1 MLEAALIPDGDK
13 GRLAAARRRR
23 AAVARS
29 GDTARGGFTWREP
42 GNQLPVA
49 FSLGAA
55 PFVQACLNGGT
66 SPGEHPAVP
75 ITPAEL
81 ATEALAAARAGARAI
96 HVHPRASDGSQSL
109 APSLVLPAVAAVRAA
124 TGLPVGVTTG
134 LWAVS
139 GDADLR
145 LSLVA
150 GWTGADRPDFASINV
165 NEPGTGA
172 LADLLLSLG
181 IAVEAGVWTVAD
193 ADLLARSTLAP
204 RAFQVLFE
212 PTSRVPGE
220 AVAEAAAASAAV
232 LAAGITA
239 PQVHHGYDLA
249 TWDVIRWALGKGFA
263 VRVGLE
269 DTTVLPD
276 GSTATGN
283 GDLVAA
289 AVRLAAN
296 PAS

>member
-1 MLEAALIPDGDK
+1 MPKVKGGPQFEPRCFSAADDLVTDVHSVLQMRQEHALLDDQIAHVITPD
-13 GRLAAARRRR
+13 RQPIFEPEFAQVFRAMQIELAA
-23 AAVARS
+23 
-29 GDTARGGFTWREP
+29 
-42 GNQLPVA
+42 
-49 FSLGAA
+49 
-55 PFVQACLNGGT
+55 
-66 SPGEHPAVP
+66 
-75 ITPAEL
+75 
-81 ATEALAAARAGARAI
+81 
-96 HVHPRASDGSQSL
+96 
-109 APSLVLPAVAAVRAA
+109 
-124 TGLPVGVTTG
+124 
-134 LWAVS
+134 
-139 GDADLR
+139 
-145 LSLVA
+145 
-150 GWTGADRPDFASINV
+150 
-165 NEPGTGA
+165 
-172 LADLLLSLG
+172 
-181 IAVEAGVWTVAD
+181 
-193 ADLLARSTLAP
+193 

-289 AVRLAAN
+289 AVQLAAN